1 MASSFSIPWIPAT
14 SSLLEKRCP
23 AMVCYQVMLSPQ
35 GKLSLVP
42 FYKTFPSPGGLSIIN
57 PHTHKMRWFFGGK
70 KVFFLSHSTGKLLHL
85 FQHDLLEINVSCNF
99 GSTKNRCNSAP
110 TGNLSCST
118 WADKDEFSI
127 LMNHLNALVEEIC
140 SSVSTFVRLWCY
152 KTCIP
157 ALKYLSF
164 LFLLFWKH

>member
-1 MASSFSIPWIPAT
+1 MASSFSTPWIPAT
-14 SSLLEKRCP
+14 SSLLEKKVP
-23 AMVCYQVMLSPQ
+23 SDGLLSSRVETPGQ
-35 GKLSLVP
+35 TVSCALLQNIP
-42 FYKTFPSPGGLSIIN
+42 FPGWFIYYKP
-57 PHTHKMRWFFGGK
+57 THKKNEMVFWGEK
-70 KVFFLSHSTGKLLHL
+70 SIFFLSHSTGKLLHL

-110 TGNLSCST
+110 TGNPSCST

-164 LFLLFWKH
+164 LFLLF